1 MTDEIVVIEGVDVI
15 TTGDWYQVLVDD
27 CRAIITERVYR
38 SRMEIIECW
47 HELGERICTD
57 ENYQKY
63 AKGNVGAHKK
73 LANDIGKS
81 IQSIYFAIQFYTKWP
96 VLSNA
101 LEAFEE
107 GKNISW
113 YKITSKYLRTGS
125 KELDAPDKIDEAEL
139 LRQKWGVESGQV
151 WKLSK
156 HRLYCGDCKNIQ
168 LTGDVIIADPPYGMN
183 LDTDYSKLPST
194 KPEGNKTYDAVI
206 GDDRPFDYQ
215 SIPLHCAEEFWFG
228 ADYYRKTIPDGG
240 SWLVWDKRV
249 EEKFDAMFGSAF
261 ELIWSKVQHKRE
273 IIRWN
278 NTLFSGQKEAQGKL
292 HPTAKPTKV
301 IEWIIDRY
309 SNRGNTIIDPFAGSG
324 TTIIAC
330 ENLGRICQAIE
341 IEPKYVAVALE
352 RWLEAT
358 GSVACLE

>member
-1 MTDEIVVIEGVDVI
+1 MP
-15 TTGDWYQVLVDD
+15 
-27 CRAIITERVYR
+27 
-38 SRMEIIECW
+38 SSS
-47 HELGERICTD
+47 
-57 ENYQKY
+57 
-63 AKGNVGAHKK
+63 KG
-73 LANDIGKS
+73 
-81 IQSIYFAIQFYTKWP
+81 
-96 VLSNA
+96 
-101 LEAFEE
+101 
-107 GKNISW
+107 
-113 YKITSKYLRTGS
+113 
-125 KELDAPDKIDEAEL
+125 LDAPDKIDEAEL
-139 LRQKWGVESGQV
+139 LRQKWGVELGQV

-341 IEPKYVAVALE
+341 IEPKYVAVVLE